1 VKLLIIV
8 LAPKWHIILLG
19 YFSVVPNALFQV
31 FTEISQHDIITRLPI
46 VMTVARQGP
55 VLENALRL

>member
-1 VKLLIIV
+1 MKLLIIV